1 MNNNNFIIKTE
12 NLHKFF
18 LRGQETVN
26 ALNGV
31 SISIKKGEF
40 VSIVGS
46 SGSGKT
52 TFLNIISC
60 LDKPSSG
67 NLLIENSDV
76 SLYPE
81 KKLIN
86 IRRNYFGFIFQYFFL
101 IPTLTVYE
109 NVQLPLMFAGKNK
122 SNKEIIETL
131 AKIGIADRK
140 NHLPGQL
147 SGGEMQRVAIA
158 RALINDPK
166 IVIADEPTG
175 NLDSTN
181 SQIIFD
187 LFRQLNK
194 DLGVT
199 IICATH
205 NLDLANQSDRLIHL
219 KDGKILEGPISCN
232 I

>member
-1 MNNNNFIIKTE
+1 MNNMIVIQTNDLKKSFP
-12 NLHKFF
+12 
-18 LRGQETVN
+18 RGDETVH

-31 SISIKKGEF
+31 SMEIKKGEF
-40 VSIVGS
+40 LSIVGS

-60 LDKPSSG
+60 LDKPTSG
-67 NLLIENSDV
+67 KLFIEDLDV
-76 SLYPE
+76 SSYPE
-81 KKLIN
+81 KKLIAV
-86 IRRNYFGFIFQYFFL
+86 RRKYFGFIFQYFFL
-101 IPTLTVYE
+101 IPTLTVAE
-109 NVQLPLMFAGKNK
+109 NVQLPLMFAGVKK
-122 SNKEIIETL
+122 SNKEITDLLTKVGIE
-131 AKIGIADRK
+131 GRK

-158 RALINDPK
+158 RALINDPE
-166 IVIADEPTG
+166 IVVADEPTG
-175 NLDSTN
+175 NLDSSN
-181 SQIIFD
+181 SQKIFD

-205 NLDLANQSDRLIHL
+205 NLDLANQSDRIVHL
-219 KDGKILEGPISCN
+219 KDGVIVASPVVCN

>member
-1 MNNNNFIIKTE
+1 MNNTIVIQTNDLKKSFP
-12 NLHKFF
+12 
-18 LRGQETVN
+18 RGDETVH

-31 SISIKKGEF
+31 SMEIKKGEF
-40 VSIVGS
+40 LSIVGS

-60 LDKPSSG
+60 LDKPTSG
-67 NLLIENSDV
+67 KLLIEDLDV
-76 SLYPE
+76 SAYPE
-81 KKLIN
+81 KKLITV
-86 IRRNYFGFIFQYFFL
+86 RRKYFGFIFQYFFL
-101 IPTLTVYE
+101 IPTLTVAE
-109 NVQLPLMFAGKNK
+109 NVQLPLMFAGKKK
-122 SNKEIIETL
+122 SNKEITDLL
-131 AKIGIADRK
+131 AKVGIEERR

-158 RALINDPK
+158 RALINDPE
-166 IVIADEPTG
+166 IVVADEPTG

-181 SQIIFD
+181 SQKIFD

-205 NLDLANQSDRLIHL
+205 NLDLANQSDRIVHL
-219 KDGKILEGPISCN
+219 KDGVIIAGPVVCN